1 MKICYSYAI
10 ILSFFFVG
18 FSSAQD
24 CQSNVK
30 MILNNI
36 SNGGR
41 FSGQTVEL
49 TSTSDNQVY
58 TETSNA
64 QGEVTFLLPC
74 DERFDVKIS
83 NYASKD
89 EIKSP
94 GSNNSTSTRN
104 YSYEA
109 DMLEKRKA
117 FAMDETQKAVV
128 DRAIAKLPETTV
140 VKGSTMRTPR
150 DMDNY
155 TKLDITLVG
164 LESQYLVNEEIAFSG
179 RKRNKSIKA
188 HTNSS
193 GHVRVYLPKGDIYSI
208 NFEYHD
214 NYRLEEVEY
223 SKGTGQVRIKIMY
236 MGTKE
241 YLRRKKVEEERLAQE
256 KINAAAA
263 LAAGRHEST
272 TDKVLEI
279 VMDRNQWKNKLLI
292 SDVSSEM
299 LAYALKL
306 AKWYDT
312 NRKPNETTQFV
323 LYNNGLRKVGAK
335 SGIAYHM
342 ASPDYDSL
350 LNLID
355 YVYARTDVESAKY
368 DVEGLIANDGIEKT
382 YEDVIFFV
390 DKDAP
395 LSDYEFFKQIKAPIH
410 VVLCVDARRPN
421 PQHLMLAWKTK
432 GSVHSIS
439 GDFTDIGKLRE
450 GDTFKMEGYEYKI
463 MGGEFVLM

>member
-1 MKICYSYAI
+1 MKKNYSYAI
-10 ILSFFFVG
+10 ILSIFFVG

-24 CQSNVK
+24 CQSTVK

-36 SNGGR
+36 SNGGH

-49 TSTSDNQVY
+49 TSTSDNKVY
-58 TETSNA
+58 TEKSNA

-94 GSNNSTSTRN
+94 AYNNSTSTRN
-104 YSYEA
+104 YSYES

-117 FAMDETQKAVV
+117 FAMDETQKAAV
-128 DRAIAKLPETTV
+128 DKAIAVLPDTTF

-150 DMDNY
+150 DIDNY
-155 TKLDITLVG
+155 TKLDITLIG
-164 LESQYLVNEEIAFSG
+164 MESQYLVNEEIAFCG

-188 HTNSS
+188 HTNAS
-193 GHVRVYLPKGDIYSI
+193 GYVRVYLPKGDIYSI
-208 NFEYHD
+208 NFHYHND
-214 NYRLEEVEY
+214 YRLEEVEY

-272 TDKVLEI
+272 TDKVLET
-279 VMDRNQWKNKLLI
+279 VMDRNEWKNKLLI
-292 SDVSSEM
+292 SDVSYEM
-299 LAYALKL
+299 LAYAMKL
-306 AKWYDT
+306 AKWYDA
-312 NRKPNETTQFV
+312 NRKSGETTQFV
-323 LYNNGLRKVGAK
+323 LYNNGVRRTGAA

-342 ASPDYDSL
+342 ASPGFDEL
-350 LNLID
+350 VNLINH
-355 YVYARTDVESAKY
+355 VYDRVDVESAKH
-368 DVEGLIANDGIEKT
+368 DVEGLIAGDGIEKN

-410 VVLCVDARRPN
+410 IVLCVDPRRPN
-421 PQHLMLAWKTK
+421 PQHLTLAWKTK
-432 GSVHSIS
+432 GSVHTIS
-439 GDFTDIGKLRE
+439 GDFNDIGKLRE
-450 GDTFKMEGYEYKI
+450 GDDFEIEGYKYKI